1 MTQVYVGSAAMSKS
15 RALGLTITPDPRV
28 LNVGLAAR
36 PYHESMITKQK
47 KKLILKN
54 EIKQKKINLKGKNKA
69 KHYST

>member
-36 PYHESMITKQK
+36 PYHESMITK
-47 KKLILKN
+47 
-54 EIKQKKINLKGKNKA
+54 
-69 KHYST
+69 